1 MNAVLRVA
9 LVAVLIASSIPQAS
23 AKRKAARASKST
35 KADIEAA
42 TRLQVFLD
50 RANFGPG
57 KIDGRYNDLT
67 RKALAAY
74 RESRGEQ
81 PQTSPPPQSKRK
93 SNAAPDVAGLDLA
106 SVHPVFIP
114 YTVTDA
120 DLQNIG
126 PLPKEPAQEAKLKF
140 LPYRDAADAIAEKF
154 HSDIHFFEQLNPG
167 KLKTIKPGDQLMVP
181 NVEPFELASV
191 KDIKPGSEVASQAAN
206 EVEDQPDAQAG
217 NPGENKGATANVAVN
232 VDTKTNFLQ
241 VHDGEKLIAA
251 YPITVGSV
259 RTASPIG
266 EWKVRRITK
275 MPTFRYDKEML
286 EHGQRSGNFHLLPP
300 GPRNPVGVMWIALN
314 KKGIGIHGTNDPGS
328 IGHAASHGCIRLANW
343 DVVRL
348 AAKIKS
354 GDNVSIH

>member
-1 MNAVLRVA
+1 VNAVLRVA
-9 LVAVLIASSIPQAS
+9 LVAVSITSIIPQAS
-23 AKRKAARASKST
+23 AKRKTARASKPT

-50 RANFGPG
+50 RANFSPG

-93 SNAAPDVAGLDLA
+93 SNGAPDVVGLDLA
-106 SVHPVFIP
+106 SVDPVFIP
-114 YTVTDA
+114 YTVTEA

-154 HSDIHFFEQLNPG
+154 HSDIHFLEQLNPG

-181 NVEPFELASV
+181 NVEPFEFASV
-191 KDIKPGSEVASQAAN
+191 KDIKPGSEVASQGAN
-206 EVEDQPDAQAG
+206 EVEDQPDAQTG
-217 NPGENKGATANVAVN
+217 NLGENKGTTANVAVT
-232 VDTKTNFLQ
+232 VDTKANTLQ

-251 YPITVGSV
+251 YPVTVGSV
-259 RTASPIG
+259 QTASPIG
-266 EWKVRRITK
+266 EWKVHRISK

-286 EHGQRSGNFHLLPP
+286 QHGQRSGNFHLLPP

-348 AAKIKS
+348 ATKIKS